1 MQAYAMSTSV
11 LHIFIIPKCVCTHTY
26 SVYTFIL
33 RAKMYQIECYSYSSF
48 LNFNFVSEIG

>member
-1 MQAYAMSTSV
+1 MQAYAMCTSV
-11 LHIFIIPKCVCTHTY
+11 LHIFIIPKCVCTRTY